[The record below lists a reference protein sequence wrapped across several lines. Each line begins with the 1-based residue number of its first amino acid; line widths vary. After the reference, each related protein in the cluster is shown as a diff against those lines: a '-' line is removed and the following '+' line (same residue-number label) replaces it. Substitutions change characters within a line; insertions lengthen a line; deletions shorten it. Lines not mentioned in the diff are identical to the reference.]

1 MSTTISARINDEI
14 FSKLDK
20 LSKATNRSKS
30 YLAAEAIQKY
40 IDDQSWQIE
49 AINTAIND
57 AKAGNFANDKEI
69 SKSKEKWKISE
80 N

>member
-14 FSKLDK
+14 FTKLEK

-40 IDDQSWQIE
+40 IDDQLWQIE

-57 AKAGNFANDKEI
+57 ARAGNFANDKEI
-69 SKSKEKWKISE
+69 AKFKKKWKISE